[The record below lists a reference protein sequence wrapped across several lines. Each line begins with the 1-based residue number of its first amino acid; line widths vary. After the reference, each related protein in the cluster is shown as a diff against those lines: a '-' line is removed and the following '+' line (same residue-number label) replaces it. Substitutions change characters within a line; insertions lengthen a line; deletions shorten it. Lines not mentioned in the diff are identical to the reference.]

1 MKARITASDMSEREQ
16 KRTGNANS
24 RDRRVHDRFELNA
37 AGGCLTCGASKYSC
51 TVIDVSLSGCC
62 IRTESPFLPGSLAQI
77 AIEMP
82 IHGMTLRMAGTT
94 QWVTRENL
102 IGIRFLYDSPRS
114 KNQLAGLLTCLAD
127 KNAAEDIK
135 AAVVA
140 AAHTGDTHLD
150 LEVPE
155 AWFQK
160 PEPAPVHQKTQEK
173 RPKPSP
179 APARAKKS
187 IQAGEA
193 GSLIVEEGEW
203 PAVLKI
209 LKDNSSMKGAII
221 GLNKDRCSFQAA
233 RPFNGG
239 AQLRVEVEFHMRG
252 LPFLMVGIIEDVSNQ
267 KTVDIRFIEVS
278 FRKRQELAELIEEL
292 RAEAEKPAS
301 VPL

>member
-1 MKARITASDMSEREQ
+1 MSEREQ
-16 KRTGNANS
+16 KRTSNVNS

-37 AGGCLTCGASKYSC
+37 AGGCLNCGTSKYPC
-51 TVIDVSLSGCC
+51 TIVDVSLSGCC
-62 IRTESPFLPGSLAQI
+62 IRAESPFPPGSLAQI
-77 AIEMP
+77 EIEMP
-82 IHGMTLRMAGTT
+82 IHGMTLRMVGTT

-127 KNAAEDIK
+127 QNAAEVIK

-155 AWFQK
+155 AWFHK
-160 PEPAPVHQKTQEK
+160 LELAPVHQKTQEK
-173 RPKPSP
+173 RPAHPS
-179 APARAKKS
+179 APPRAKKP

-193 GSLIVEEGEW
+193 GALIVEEGEW